1 VVKRSGDAAIEV
13 DAAEAVA
20 AFATVTLT
28 SIALQAVDMADP
40 TLWQR
45 AWDEFVAMSATQQLV
60 GLLCIR
66 DQVVEAMQDPE
77 HSVVA
82 TAVWLPLL
90 VIMIRAMKVT
100 GHR

>member
-1 VVKRSGDAAIEV
+1 VVTKPADVAIEV

-20 AFATVTLT
+20 AFATATLT
-28 SIALQAVDMADP
+28 SIALEAVDMADP

-45 AWDEFVAMSATQQLV
+45 AWDTFVAMSATQQLV

-66 DQVVEAMQDPE
+66 DHVVEAMLDPE
-77 HSVVA
+77 HNVVVA
-82 TAVWLPLL
+82 VVWLPLL

-100 GHR
+100 GDR